1 MSKYFGLIVVTSVTM
16 FLLPIFPTKAQLVP
30 DNTLGAESS
39 KVTSIDSANDRID
52 GGASRGANLFHS
64 FQEFN
69 VGARRGVSF
78 FNPSGIKNILTRVTG
93 SNISNILG
101 KLGVLGEANLFL
113 INPNGIHFG
122 ENASLDIRGSF
133 VGTTADGIGLGDDGF
148 FSATDVAESSL
159 LSVQPTAIFATA
171 LANQLGEI
179 SNEGDLEVD
188 ARQNLILIGGDVNID
203 GGSLFA
209 PGGSIQLGGLKG
221 EGSIGLDGF
230 VLSFPA
236 GVELG
241 NISVNNTAELNVRA
255 DGGGNITINA
265 RDIEISGATTRIR
278 AGIDEGLGSPDAVAG
293 NIQINATDNITIQD
307 GAGISNQIREEGIGK
322 AGDIEIN
329 TGFLSVTEGGFLD
342 ASTFGMGDGGNVK
355 INAFGQVS
363 FDYSTA
369 QSLVYDTATGNAG
382 NIEISTD
389 SLEVKNGSNLEA
401 SSNGLG
407 NAGNLKIQAN
417 GSVLLDGISSDGFIS
432 QATSRIGEQG
442 IGNAGNIEINSTTLD
457 IINGATLDTTSSGFG
472 DAGKIFIQT
481 IESLF
486 VAGESSLN
494 SYVIGIGNAGNIQIE
509 SKSVSL
515 TNSDIIATNFGT
527 GDAGNVTITA
537 SDAPVLLIGSDIEA
551 NVSERGKKGGDL
563 IVTASSLSLNEANLE
578 SNGSE
583 ILRAGSAG
591 NITVKTKD
599 FVSLDNNSN
608 ISTFTA
614 ENVSNILIETA
625 NLTVQNSSIFAPVFG
640 DRNGG
645 NLTVNVSDS
654 VELIGNLAER
664 NGLVTDT
671 LGDGNAGNINVNT
684 NKLIIRDGA
693 EISSRALDGKGSGGT
708 IQINASESV
717 ELTGTTPNGLNSS
730 KIAAET
736 GGEGNAGNIQI
747 NTGRLLIQDG
757 GRVSS
762 FTTLLSSGKGGNVEV
777 NASDRLKIIGF
788 RSLGGFNPSSL
799 DTSTD
804 GTGDAGNIKIATGN
818 LIVQQGA
825 SINSQTT
832 NNGRAGNLEI
842 NASEFVEVSGATSLL
857 VSKLT
862 TTNQALFEAEGL
874 EKAGNL
880 VITTPKLTV
889 SDRAQITASTSGKGD
904 AGDII
909 VNEAND
915 ISLTNGG
922 QILSQTTGEGK
933 AGNITLNIMDNLQ
946 LVGNSSSIEASTS
959 SSSSGDGGSIF
970 IDPQTVVIE
979 DGAKIAVNSQGSGT
993 GGSINLTANNLSLDR
1008 GAITAATASQDG
1020 GNISLNVRDL
1030 LNLRN
1035 NSSISATAGQKG
1047 NGGNV
1052 AANANFILA
1061 YPKDNQIV
1069 AKAEEGN
1076 GGNINIDTN
1085 AIFGRQNLEIS
1096 ASSDFGLQGT
1106 VLITTPEVDPT
1117 SGLVELQGNAVDA
1130 ADLVAQNPCR
1140 IENGQVAGG
1149 STFVITGKGGLP
1161 PNPNETLTPIE
1172 GMVDWLKRPNPQPT
1186 EAKDSQ
1192 SSEPQRK
1199 PVVLGEA
1206 NKAEIPIQ
1214 QAQGM
1219 VKKPDGRVVLTA
1231 NASSVTPQNPPLQP
1245 TTCKV
1250 K

>member
-78 FNPSGIKNILTRVTG
+78 FNPSGIENILTRVTG

-307 GAGISNQIREEGIGK
+307 GAGISNQIREE
-322 AGDIEIN
+322 
-329 TGFLSVTEGGFLD
+329 
-342 ASTFGMGDGGNVK
+342 
-355 INAFGQVS
+355 
-363 FDYSTA
+363 
-369 QSLVYDTATGNAG
+369 
-382 NIEISTD
+382 
-389 SLEVKNGSNLEA
+389 
-401 SSNGLG
+401 
-407 NAGNLKIQAN
+407 
-417 GSVLLDGISSDGFIS
+417 
-432 QATSRIGEQG
+432 G

-730 KIAAET
+730 KITAET

-993 GGSINLTANNLSLDR
+993 GGSINLTANNLTLNR
-1008 GAITAATASQDG
+1008 GEITAATASQDG
-1020 GNISLNVRDL
+1020 GDITLNVRDF
-1030 LNLRN
+1030 LNLSN
-1035 NSSISATAGQKG
+1035 NSSISATAGEKG

-1052 AANANFILA
+1052 
-1061 YPKDNQIV
+1061 
-1069 AKAEEGN
+1069 
-1076 GGNINIDTN
+1076 
-1085 AIFGRQNLEIS
+1085 
-1096 ASSDFGLQGT
+1096 
-1106 VLITTPEVDPT
+1106 
-1117 SGLVELQGNAVDA
+1117 
-1130 ADLVAQNPCR
+1130 
-1140 IENGQVAGG
+1140 
-1149 STFVITGKGGLP
+1149 
-1161 PNPNETLTPIE
+1161 
-1172 GMVDWLKRPNPQPT
+1172 
-1186 EAKDSQ
+1186 
-1192 SSEPQRK
+1192 
-1199 PVVLGEA
+1199 
-1206 NKAEIPIQ
+1206 
-1214 QAQGM
+1214 
-1219 VKKPDGRVVLTA
+1219 TA
-1231 NASSVTPQNPPLQP
+1231 NAKLLRS
-1245 TTCKV
+1245 
-1250 K
+1250 